1 MKNRTSLRRVTDD
14 DWEFLYRVY
23 SDTRQDELSPVP
35 WSAEEKDAFL
45 RFQFDAQRKYYA
57 EVFSAADYYVV
68 ETGGEP
74 IGRLYLDRREDE
86 IRLIDI
92 ALLSSFRGRGLGSE
106 LMADVLHEGQKKGLL
121 VRIHVEHN
129 NPAMR
134 LYKRLGF
141 TKIEEQGVY
150 WLMEWTP
157 RSLQETRESKPATQE
172 S

>member
-1 MKNRTSLRRVTDD
+1 MKKRTTLRPVADD

-23 SDTRQDELSPVP
+23 ADTRQEELSPVP
-35 WSAEEKDAFL
+35 WSPEEKDAFL

-57 EVFSAADYYVV
+57 EVFTKADYYII
-68 ETGGEP
+68 EKAGEP

-92 ALLSSFRGRGLGSE
+92 ALLGTFRGQGLGGE
-106 LMADVLHEGQKKGLL
+106 LMADVLAEGQRKGLL

-134 LYKRLGF
+134 LYQRLGF
-141 TKIEEQGVY
+141 KKIEEQGVY
-150 WLMEWTP
+150 WLMEWMPKQSAPT
-157 RSLQETRESKPATQE
+157 EKAHVD
-172 S
+172 